1 MSIDE
6 RATSGQAPNAAVTAA
21 LVVVIGAL
29 SAILAWM
36 PSSQSRQTAGA
47 ASEAAVQ
54 AQAAYERGVELRRT
68 DAAASAAAFR
78 ESAQRWS
85 DARAAGAENGTL
97 EFNLGN
103 AAMEAGDV
111 GRAIAAYLRAER
123 FMPGDADLAHN
134 LAHARASVTSSFDRS
149 GGTVLVDS
157 VAGWWHL
164 LPRSFRTGAA
174 WTAWIGFWLALA
186 ATAMRPALRTHA
198 AWRAMLGTLLAGWA
212 VFGGTVIA
220 DEALAAAR
228 PRAVLVEHGIVL
240 RKGNGDGFEP
250 AFVET
255 LGPGVE
261 CLVTERR
268 PGWIRVQLPDGR
280 SGWLR
285 ASQAVDV

>member
-1 MSIDE
+1 MNHVH
-6 RATSGQAPNAAVTAA
+6 RALAIACVAACAA
-21 LVVVIGAL
+21 LAPAAL
-29 SAILAWM
+29 AEDAERT
-36 PSSQSRQTAGA
+36 PA
-47 ASEAAVQ
+47 AAQA
-54 AQAAYERGVELRRT
+54 AQAAYERGIELRRT
-68 DAAASAAAFR
+68 DPAASLESFR
-78 ESAQRWS
+78 DSARRWERIR
-85 DARAAGAENGTL
+85 DAGAENGPL

-103 AAMEAGDV
+103 AWMESGDV

-134 LAHARASVTSSFDRS
+134 LAHARASVTSSFERG

-164 LPRSFRTGAA
+164 IPRGVRVGVA
-174 WTAWIGFWLALA
+174 WAAWIGFWIALMA
-186 ATAMRPALRTHA
+186 GALRPILRAHA
-198 AWRAMLGTLLAGWA
+198 AWRAAVGTLLAGWA

-220 DEALAAAR
+220 DDALAAAR
-228 PRAVLVEHGIVL
+228 PRAVLVEHGVVL

-268 PGWIRVQLPDGR
+268 PGWLRVQLPDGR

>member
-1 MSIDE
+1 MNHML
-6 RATSGQAPNAAVTAA
+6 RVLATACVAACAA
-21 LVVVIGAL
+21 F
-29 SAILAWM
+29 S
-36 PSSQSRQTAGA
+36 PA
-47 ASEAAVQ
+47 AHAEDADRSPAA
-54 AQAAYERGVELRRT
+54 AQAAQSAYERGIELRRT
-68 DAAASAAAFR
+68 DSAASLQAFR
-78 ESAQRWS
+78 DSAERWERI
-85 DARAAGAENGTL
+85 RAAGAENGPL

-103 AAMEAGDV
+103 AWMESGDV